1 LFTTREI
8 VAVETPAISAT
19 SRIVTRCADL
29 LRVSVAA
36 LEGMCKPYMYATGL
50 SKQQMPNNGGVA
62 ASSGWRWHR
71 YTLDS

>member
-29 LRVSVAA
+29 VRVSVVA
-36 LEGMCKPYMYATGL
+36 LEGMCKPYMYDPGPVKAVNV
-50 SKQQMPNNGGVA
+50 QQRRRCGVKRLA
-62 ASSGWRWHR
+62 LAR